1 MSVPKIIHQLWIG
14 EKPAPINAMNSIKN
28 MNPDFEYMFWNEKMI
43 EDKLTIPP
51 RYQRKIENHSAIWGK
66 ADMYRF
72 LILEQFGGVF
82 VDADMVSIEPLDDF
96 LLNKGFFCWENEI
109 SRPNLCATS
118 LQAYPPH
125 HIIPRSAI
133 DWIMNNNV
141 YDTKTP
147 SWELVGPGL
156 LTRVYHSLSDK
167 SVVNVFP
174 SYYGLPDH
182 HSGTK
187 YMGHGKVYMSH
198 EWGST
203 WNNYQKINDMDIPPH
218 HKEPK
223 QSITI
228 DIPDSANIKSI
239 MKAIKSMEGHFHI
252 YVNYNGNI
260 EKYFNNMRFVSHVN
274 TDVKTSSG
282 SFHRTPRGGDVNN
295 ILDSNRDLTLT
306 EIMNEEGSDKGQG
319 RHDYTI
325 KYQELFNDIKD
336 EINTFCEI
344 GLGTNNPHIKSSMGI
359 NGIPLASVRGWKR
372 YFKNATIYG
381 GDVDKNI
388 LENDEDIK
396 THYIDMLDEKTI
408 KSFWEK
414 FDVPMDIILD
424 DGLHEFEANVKL
436 FENSYDKFN
445 NYYIIEDIGTNY
457 LSQWRVK
464 LQEWIRDY
472 PSLNFELFLND
483 IPSNNYDNNLIIITQ
498 VCKNKE

>member
-1 MSVPKIIHQLWIG
+1 MKVPKIIHQLWIG
-14 EKPAPINAMNSIKN
+14 EKPAPTNVMNKIKN
-28 MNPDFEYMFWNEKMI
+28 MNSSFEYMFWNE
-43 EDKLTIPP
+43 DKLSTLRIPKK
-51 RYQRKIENHSAIWGK
+51 YKQKIDLMEELNGK
-66 ADMYRF
+66 ADMYRWI
-72 LILEQFGGVF
+72 ILKEYGGVF
-82 VDADMVSIEPLDDF
+82 LDADMVSIEPLDDF
-96 LLNKGFFCWENEI
+96 LLNNSFFCWESEI
-109 SRPNLCATS
+109 ARPGLCATS
-118 LQAYPPH
+118 IMGLTPN
-125 HIIPRSAI
+125 HIIAEEAI
-133 DWIMNNNV
+133 NFILNNRI
-141 YDTKTP
+141 TSPAWK
-147 SWELVGPGL
+147 SVGPQL
-156 LTRVYHSLSDK
+156 LSNIYHSLNDK

-174 SYYGLPDH
+174 SYYALPDH
-182 HSGTK
+182 LSGIK
-187 YMGHGKVYMSH
+187 YTGHGKVYMSH

-203 WNNYQKINDMDIPPH
+203 FDKYNNINGMDIPPH
-218 HKEPK
+218 HQEPK

-252 YVNYNGNI
+252 HINYNGNI
-260 EKYFNNMRFVSHVN
+260 KKYLNNMRFVSHN
-274 TDVKTSSG
+274 
-282 SFHRTPRGGDVNN
+282 VNN
-295 ILDSNRDLTLT
+295 LNSNKDLTLT

-344 GLGTNNPHIKSSMGI
+344 GLGTNNPYIKSSMGI

-388 LENDEDIK
+388 LDNNEGIK
-396 THYIDMLDEKTI
+396 THFIDMMDKETI

-436 FENSYDKFN
+436 FENSYHKFN
-445 NYYIIEDIGTNY
+445 KYYIIEDIGTNY

-472 PSLNFELFLND
+472 PSLSFELFLND
-483 IPSNNYDNNLIIITQ
+483 IPSNNYDNNLIII
-498 VCKNKE
+498 KKK